1 MTPNLN
7 HEDAAHLLNI
17 IRGEQVQSSLMS
29 ALAKQHAEQVTK
41 LVLEAKSAHKAMGE
55 LYKHL
60 CQKISEATKDGA
72 EKAVAQFS
80 LDANSA
86 ALKDAKNISEDLK
99 RSSDLLSEAAVS
111 LAQVKKRS
119 RIRTLLLT
127 ALLAAINIGV
137 ALGAANYFAA
147 TTDKRVEATV
157 TYDAILARGIEF
169 TFQSNGLA
177 ISLPTGVRYCSAAQA
192 KNRPQNACVFVPQA
206 R

>member
-99 RSSDLLSEAAVS
+99 RSSDLLSEAEEMNDEKLPMS
-111 LAQVKKRS
+111 LANQVHQGFLTWT
-119 RIRTLLLT
+119 RIRGT
-127 ALLAAINIGV
+127 NQR
-137 ALGAANYFAA
+137 
-147 TTDKRVEATV
+147 D
-157 TYDAILARGIEF
+157 GI
-169 TFQSNGLA
+169 S
-177 ISLPTGVRYCSAAQA
+177 
-192 KNRPQNACVFVPQA
+192 
-206 R
+206 

>member
-60 CQKISEATKDGA
+60 CQK
-72 EKAVAQFS
+72 
-80 LDANSA
+80 SA

-177 ISLPTGVRYCSAAQA
+177 ISLPPGVRYCSAAQA